1 MSGVS
6 YMPSN
11 NGTHRNGQSSP
22 ARSSSSSS
30 RREEYVDTVV
40 GHDIDDKLATPIK
53 NLLANDYP
61 LANLERVDR
70 EYFRLLADN
79 IALYLKEQY
88 PPEDS
93 VVQGDV
99 GAALLEDPSYRKT
112 ALSQQKRHEIETVLM
127 TMFARTGRG
136 VGGWQQD
143 KLSENIETQR
153 IEDDRRDEQ
162 DEQGWAGRLFG

>member
-1 MSGVS
+1 
-6 YMPSN
+6 MPRSN
-11 NGTHRNGQSSP
+11 GQHSNGQSAAP
-22 ARSSSSSS
+22 RSSSRGS

-40 GHDIDDKLATPIK
+40 GHDIHDKLPTPVR

-61 LANLERVDR
+61 LAKLERNDR

-99 GAALLEDPSYRKT
+99 GAALLEDPTYQKS

-153 IEDDRRDEQ
+153 IEDERADEQ
-162 DEQGWAGRLFG
+162 DEQGWAGRLFS